1 MPSCKANWREDKML
15 KYILTAV
22 ILISLVIYLYAASR
36 SSSIRKTGDLRPSD
50 AEKNRAALDR
60 LNKIKLISSIVLIVT
75 AIVTMIL

>member
-1 MPSCKANWREDKML
+1 ML

-22 ILISLVIYLYAASR
+22 ILLSLVIYIYAASR

-60 LNKIKLISSIVLIVT
+60 LNKIKLVSSIVLIVT
-75 AIVTMIL
+75 AIVTMML

>member
-1 MPSCKANWREDKML
+1 MPSCSTNWREDKML